1 MMTQCLIDADILSYQ
16 CAFAGQYKDE
26 SSGEIVVKDFKDVE
40 EVLQLKVR
48 EITEEC
54 MSDEEP
60 ILFLTGDDLL
70 AKLLNRRPKWDKPLR
85 EIELLPSF
93 RYYEAVTKEYKG
105 QRKQPKP
112 YHYHNIRAYILS
124 EYETVVSNGLEADD
138 MLSIYQN
145 DDTVICSLDK
155 DLRQVPGKHYSWSLG
170 KRESSPIETITYLGN
185 MELTGKPQ
193 KLKMSGMKAFFAQ
206 TLMGDPVDN
215 IRGIEKF
222 GPVAAYEALN
232 KHDNELDLFVETA
245 YQYKQRYL
253 NWEKLLR
260 EHIDL
265 TYMIRR
271 LDDEGKP
278 VKYEYPEGWRL
289 RLDQKENS
297 QDVVECGQKPNTET
311 L

>member
-1 MMTQCLIDADILSYQ
+1 MTQCLIDADILSYQ

-26 SSGEIVVKDFKDVE
+26 SSGELVVRDFSDVE
-40 EVLQLKVR
+40 EVLHLKIK

-54 MSDEEP
+54 MSDKP
-60 ILFLTGDDLL
+60 PVLFLTGDDLL
-70 AKLLNRRPKWDKPLR
+70 AKILNRRPKWSEPSE

-93 RYYEAVTKEYKG
+93 RYYEATTKEYKG

-112 YHYHNIRAYILS
+112 YHYHNIRAYMLS
-124 EYETVVSNGLEADD
+124 EFETDVSNGLEADD
-138 MLSIYQN
+138 RMSIMQRG
-145 DDTVICSLDK
+145 DTIICSLDK
-155 DLRQVPGKHYSWSLG
+155 DLMQVPGKHYSWSLG
-170 KRESSPIETITYLGN
+170 KRESSKVEYVPYLGR
-185 MELTGKPQ
+185 MELHGKPQ

-232 KHDNELDLFVETA
+232 KHEDELSLFVETA
-245 YQYKQRYL
+245 LQYKQRYD

-278 VKYEYPEGWRL
+278 VKYEYPEGWKL
-289 RLDQKENS
+289 RLDQEENC
-297 QDVVECGQKPNTET
+297 QDVVECGQKPSIET